1 MVDSFFGAGI
11 TERDMDLLFL
21 EEFASSND
29 FARIFLSKIGVN
41 DFEIIRVEHSVHE
54 AGEGINVREAGSE
67 TSRGESDMSVI
78 YKTAGITCALLIE
91 DKVNACAQ
99 PNQRARYNN
108 RGNLYIANHQCA
120 AFDVFMIAPAEYLG
134 SPAAAD
140 YENTVSYEEV
150 LNYFEAQNNSRSLFK
165 AEMLKKAISKGHSNY
180 IPVPSEMVM
189 SFYDSYIDYVKK
201 FYPSYIIVTSKG
213 EEHGS
218 KSSWIVY
225 ATNTKDVCIKH
236 KTRGSIDL
244 LLKVEKDES
253 KRQNANQQL
262 LPFVEKLSDY
272 EASYI
277 EFEKEV
283 CIRIPVKAL
292 DRTTSV
298 YEQMSVME
306 ACMENIGRLYSIVGR
321 INNNCK

>member
-21 EEFASSND
+21 EEFASSKE
-29 FARIFLSKIGVN
+29 FARLFLSKIGI
-41 DFEIIRVEHSVHE
+41 DEFEILRVEHSLHNV
-54 AGEGINVREAGSE
+54 GEGVNVREAGSD

-78 YKTAGITCALLIE
+78 YKTAGTTRALLIE

-99 PNQRARYNN
+99 PNQRVRYDN
-108 RGNLYIANHQCA
+108 RGNLSVANHLYE
-120 AFDVFMIAPAEYLG
+120 AFDVFMIAPTEYLG
-134 SPAAAD
+134 SPAASD

-150 LNYFEAQNNSRSLFK
+150 LKYFEAQNNSRSSFK
-165 AEMLKKAISKGHSNY
+165 AAMLRKAISKGHSNY
-180 IPVPSEMVM
+180 IPIPSEKVM

-201 FYPSYIIVTSKG
+201 FYPSYIIATSKG

-225 ATNTKDVCIKH
+225 ETNTKNVCIKH

-244 LLKVEKDES
+244 LIKVDKEES
-253 KRQNANQQL
+253 KRQNAKLTL
-262 LPFVEKLSDY
+262 LPFIEELSDY
-272 EASYI
+272 EASYV

-283 CIRIPVKAL
+283 CIRIPVKEL
-292 DRTTSV
+292 DRSTSV
-298 YEQMSVME
+298 YEQMNTIE
-306 ACMENIGRLYSIVGR
+306 ECMSNIGHLYSVVGR
-321 INNNCK
+321 LNNIRL